1 MADRIHRVA
10 MTQTINAYRDM
21 PGRLQDLKQLEGR
34 LEEIR
39 RANVEHHIEL
49 MAEARKYSV
58 RAICFGE
65 LFTGPYFALNQD
77 PMWCALAE
85 DARDGPTVREL
96 SEAARRHEMIVVA
109 PIYEQ
114 DAEQDKRFNT
124 AVVIDEQGKVL
135 GKFRKVHIPHGGN
148 EQGRFLE
155 RFYYD
160 SSDGR
165 NGNGA
170 TNLYPVFATS
180 IGKLG
185 VAICYDRHFASSMS
199 NLAKHG
205 AELVFSPAV
214 TFGAK
219 SHRMWHLEFPTD
231 ATRYNIFIG
240 GSNRWGAE
248 PPWNQPYFGDSYFVG
263 PNGRFTNISN
273 HPKLVVAEVDF
284 EELTRPDPAGWK
296 LRADDV

>member
-1 MADRIHRVA
+1 MKSRVHRVA
-10 MTQTINAYRDM
+10 MTQTVNAYRDM
-21 PGRLQDLKQLEGR
+21 PVRVADLKQLEGR
-34 LEEIR
+34 LEEVR
-39 RANVEHHIEL
+39 RANVEHHVQL
-49 MAEARKYSV
+49 MADAKRMNV

-65 LFTGPYFALNQD
+65 LFTGPYFALGQE
-77 PMWCALAE
+77 PMWLALAE
-85 DARDGPTVREL
+85 DARNGPTVREL
-96 SEAARRHEMIVVA
+96 ATAARQHQMIVVA
-109 PIYEQ
+109 PIFEH

-124 AVVIDEQGKVL
+124 AVVIDEKGKVL

-165 NGNGA
+165 NGNG
-170 TNLYPVFATS
+170 TVNYYPVFQTS
-180 IGKLG
+180 IGRIG
-185 VAICYDRHFASSMS
+185 IAICYDRHFASSMS
-199 NLAKHG
+199 SLAKNG

-231 ATRYNIFIG
+231 ATRYHIFIG
-240 GSNRWGAE
+240 GSNRCGAE

-263 PNGRFTNISN
+263 PNGRFENLSA
-273 HPKLVVAEVDF
+273 HPNLIVAEIDF
-284 EELTRPDPAGWK
+284 EELTRPDPSGWR
-296 LRADDV
+296 LREDDV